1 MLQSESF
8 ELFSLRY
15 EVTEANFDRLCADF
29 TCMGVVRYR

>member
-8 ELFSLRY
+8 ELFSLCY

-29 TCMGVVRYR
+29 TWGL